1 MKSDP
6 SDPRDRPRLR
16 RAGARIAEA
25 ARSFDSDPRTIRAIQ
40 ALRDRLPG
48 DRQFG
53 DRLSTGGPRAGQILG
68 RRLAEATD
76 QRPGFLRET
85 GLGALQLF
93 EHLSEA
99 QGRGRGTREL
109 AIVFTDLVEFSAWAV
124 DAGDDAALQL
134 LREAGT
140 ALETPVVERGGLIV
154 KRLGDGMMAVFDD
167 ASQAVDAI
175 RDGCERLSGV
185 HVAGYDP
192 RLRAGVHW
200 GRPRRI
206 GGDYVGVDVNVAARL
221 AQEAGPQE
229 ILVSEAVTRRLDGV
243 DARRKRRFS
252 VKGVPQDLTAYRIA
266 AR

>member
-1 MKSDP
+1 MTSEP
-6 SDPRDRPRLR
+6 SDPRDGGRIR
-16 RAGARIAEA
+16 RAGTRIGAA
-25 ARSFDSDPRTIRAIQ
+25 ARRFDSDPRTIRAIQ

-76 QRPGFLRET
+76 RRPGFLREA
-85 GLGALQLF
+85 GFSALQVF

-109 AIVFTDLVEFSAWAV
+109 AVVFTDLVEFSAWAV
-124 DAGDDAALQL
+124 SAGDDAALQL

-140 ALETPVVERGGLIV
+140 ALETPAVERGGVIV

-167 ASQAVDAI
+167 ASQAVAAV
-175 RDGCERLSGV
+175 RDGCERLSAV
-185 HVAGYDP
+185 RVAGYDP
-192 RLRAGVHW
+192 HLRAGVHW

-206 GGDYVGVDVNVAARL
+206 GGDYLGVDVNIAARL
-221 AQEAGPQE
+221 AQEAAPDE
-229 ILVSEAVTRRLDGV
+229 ILISEAVRRRLDGV
-243 DARRKRRFS
+243 EVKRRRRFS
-252 VKGVPQDLTAYRIA
+252 VKGVPQDVTAYRIA
-266 AR
+266 AP

>member
-1 MKSDP
+1 MNGDP
-6 SDPRDRPRLR
+6 THRHDTARFR

-25 ARSFDSDPRTIRAIQ
+25 ARGFDADPRAIGAIQ
-40 ALRDRLPG
+40 AVRDRLPG

-76 QRPGFLRET
+76 QRPGLLREI
-85 GLGALQLF
+85 GLSALQVF

-109 AIVFTDLVEFSAWAV
+109 AVVFTDLVDFSAWAL

-140 ALETPVVERGGLIV
+140 AIETPVAERGGHIV

-167 ASQAVDAI
+167 PARAVDAI
-175 RDGCERLSGV
+175 RDGCQRLSGI

-206 GGDYVGVDVNVAARL
+206 GGDYLGV
-221 AQEAGPQE
+221 
-229 ILVSEAVTRRLDGV
+229 
-243 DARRKRRFS
+243 RRKRRFS
-252 VKGVPQDLTAYRIA
+252 VKGVPRDLTAYRIT
-266 AR
+266 ARSG

>member
-1 MKSDP
+1 VTG
-6 SDPRDRPRLR
+6 RFR
-16 RAGARIAEA
+16 RTGARIAEA
-25 ARSFDSDPRTIRAIQ
+25 ARSFDADPRGIGAIQ

-76 QRPGFLRET
+76 RRPGLLREL
-85 GLGALQLF
+85 GLSALQVF
-93 EHLSEA
+93 EHVSEA

-109 AIVFTDLVEFSAWAV
+109 AVVFTDLVEFSAWAL

-140 ALETPVVERGGLIV
+140 AIETPVEARGGRIV

-167 ASQAVDAI
+167 PSHAVDAI
-175 RDGCERLSGV
+175 RDGCARLSEI

-206 GGDYVGVDVNVAARL
+206 GGDYLGVDVNIAARL
-221 AQEAGPQE
+221 AQEAGADE
-229 ILVSEAVTRRLDGV
+229 ILVSEAVAQRLDGV
-243 DARRKRRFS
+243 DVKRKRRFS
-252 VKGVPQDLTAYRIA
+252 VKGVPRDLTAYRIT